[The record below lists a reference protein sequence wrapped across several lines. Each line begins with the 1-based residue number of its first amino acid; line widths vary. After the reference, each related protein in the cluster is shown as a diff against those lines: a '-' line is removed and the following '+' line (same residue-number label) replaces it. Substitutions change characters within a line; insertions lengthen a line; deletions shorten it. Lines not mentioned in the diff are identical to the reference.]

1 MDIHNGS
8 RKVKCNLCGNTF
20 SDIYSLKKHTVLK
33 HNVIPD
39 TEQAI
44 PKTECPLNIPIDH
57 QGLIARVRSA
67 LVDSADHEIHME
79 SQLPILPPEASL
91 IIQQSAEPQ
100 MIIQQSGE
108 PQMIIQHADGSEPQ
122 MIFQHADS
130 SEAPVLI
137 HGETGEQVSYV
148 VEQYEIPATDEMEHT
163 QIVIVQTID

>member
-1 MDIHNGS
+1 MEKFHLMSFHLFIDHHLS
-8 RKVKCNLCGNTF
+8 YF
-20 SDIYSLKKHTVLK
+20 SVL
-33 HNVIPD
+33 PD
-39 TEQAI
+39 PEQTI

-67 LVDSADHEIHME
+67 LIDSSDHEIQME
-79 SQLPILPPEASL
+79 SHLPILPPEASL
-91 IIQQSAEPQ
+91 IIQQSA
-100 MIIQQSGE
+100 E

-130 SEAPVLI
+130 SDAPVLI